1 MQTHGAL
8 GVTNE
13 MPLFKMIHGA
23 AAMGL
28 VDGPTEV
35 HKTTVARQVLRDYS
49 PSDDLWPSEWI
60 PKKRDAAHAKF
71 AEFLDLEVG
80 NL

>member
-1 MQTHGAL
+1 
-8 GVTNE
+8 
-13 MPLFKMIHGA
+13 MIHGA

-35 HKTTVARQVLRDYS
+35 HRTTVARQVLRDYS
-49 PSDDLWPSEWI
+49 ASDDMWPSEWI
-60 PKKRDAAHAKF
+60 PKKRDAARTKF
-71 AEFLDLEVG
+71 AEYLELEVG

>member
-1 MQTHGAL
+1 
-8 GVTNE
+8 
-13 MPLFKMIHGA
+13 MIHGA

-35 HKTTVARQVLRDYS
+35 HKTTVARQLLRCHS

-60 PKKRDAAHAKF
+60 PKKRDAARAKF
-71 AEFLDLEVG
+71 AEYLELEAA